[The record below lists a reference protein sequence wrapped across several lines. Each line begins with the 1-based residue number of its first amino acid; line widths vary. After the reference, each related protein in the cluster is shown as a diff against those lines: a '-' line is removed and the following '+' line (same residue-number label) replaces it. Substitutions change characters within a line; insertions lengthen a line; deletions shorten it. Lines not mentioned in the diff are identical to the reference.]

1 MAFSCLSV
9 VAIWI
14 AWIISYVCNRNDYI
28 FPSFWDVIK
37 EMGKQFVSSVFWT
50 AFLHTLLRTLISFV
64 VSLMLGIVLAL
75 LSEFFG
81 WLRAFIAP
89 VVTVLR
95 TLPTMAVILILLIW
109 TNPLVAPAVV
119 TVDRK
124 SVV

>member
-1 MAFSCLSV
+1 
-9 VAIWI
+9 
-14 AWIISYVCNRNDYI
+14 
-28 FPSFWDVIK
+28 
-37 EMGKQFVSSVFWT
+37 MGKQFVSSVFWT

-119 TVDRK
+119 
-124 SVV
+124 SVLVLFSPVYAASIAAVYEIGGGGGGFFPPRRGFHK